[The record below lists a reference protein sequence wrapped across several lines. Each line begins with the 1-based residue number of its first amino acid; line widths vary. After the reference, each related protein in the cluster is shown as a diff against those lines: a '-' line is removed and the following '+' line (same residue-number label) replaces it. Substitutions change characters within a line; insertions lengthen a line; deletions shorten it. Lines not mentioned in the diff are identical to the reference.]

1 VVVLLDHHPGT
12 DPAPDGEADTVGSL
26 LLREGMTVVL
36 LAEPSAG
43 RRVLVMA
50 GEAAAALDD
59 SDSEEV
65 R

>member
-1 VVVLLDHHPGT
+1 
-12 DPAPDGEADTVGSL
+12 
-26 LLREGMTVVL
+26 VL

-43 RRVLVMA
+43 RRVPVMA

-59 SDSEEV
+59 SYSEEV